1 VKCLPDLWIILLKRN
16 GSTIVRAL
24 RIGELLIAKKDE
36 LGHGNWLTW
45 FMKNIHFSIDTYEN
59 YKRVYERREEL
70 KLANVQTLGEAYKLI
85 RDANR
90 EKRASKTKTVAKA
103 ATVKSDNQAELKRQ
117 AASGLFALKVPNAK
131 EWANEAS
138 GSTVEELIKNALRL
152 RDGTRDSAKNRPLLD
167 NSLVQVTEVPFAL
180 PDENAPLRELNS
192 LLGIPFAS

>member
-1 VKCLPDLWIILLKRN
+1 LPDLWIILLKRN